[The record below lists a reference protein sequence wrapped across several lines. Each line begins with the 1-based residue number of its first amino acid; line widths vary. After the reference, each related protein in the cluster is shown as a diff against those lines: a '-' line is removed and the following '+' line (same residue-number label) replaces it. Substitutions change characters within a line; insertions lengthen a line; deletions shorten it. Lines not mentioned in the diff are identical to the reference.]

1 MSPCLCCI
9 RPKVVP
15 DADDLPKVRPLLG
28 AVGAPIQHVD
38 QTRQLGTR
46 ESLGRL
52 QSLLSEIVDAD
63 TPRTDST
70 IAEVAGP
77 ISFPGPELTLPLSSH
92 TPASSDSSR
101 SSVSVPFLNIFE
113 EASHHLGKLQKSSDQ
128 FPGLGPIIAET
139 SKKLEALH
147 KAHGDVEALH
157 DIQSSLLKVHNSMQ
171 ALQPSIYEATA
182 KKKKSKDPLQAA
194 LDKVLKNVAKELEK
208 ARTATDQALAATNT
222 ATRDSLRVS
231 IVQMTNALESRSPG
245 LQDPTNPPAA
255 PSSRRASELA
265 KTLSAPPSRRATE
278 LVLDPLLA
286 TVAEETVPPADIA
299 LEASELEHDA
309 EMTKSRLESTAKEL
323 LTDFVA
329 EARRSLSEA
338 QADDVVNADPVI
350 EATLAEDPVVG
361 DPAEGPVEGPVE
373 ATDAPVSDPAE
384 VGDEPQAGDDPALPS
399 TEGDGTT
406 TDQPRLSIDPG
417 SN

>member
-1 MSPCLCCI
+1 MSPCLCCV

-15 DADDLPKVRPLLG
+15 DADDLPKVRPPPG
-28 AVGAPIQHVD
+28 AVGPRIQPVD

-52 QSLLSEIVDAD
+52 QSLLGDIADAD
-63 TPRTDST
+63 TPYADST
-70 IAEVAGP
+70 TAEVAGP
-77 ISFPGPELTLPLSSH
+77 TSFPGPELTLPMSPH

-113 EASHHLGKLQKSSDQ
+113 EASHYLGKLQQSSDQ
-128 FPGLGPIIAET
+128 FPGLEAIVAET

-147 KAHGDVEALH
+147 KAHEDVEALH
-157 DIQSSLLKVHNSMQ
+157 GIQSSLLKVHNSMQ

-231 IVQMTNALESRSPG
+231 IVQMTNALEGRSSG
-245 LQDPTNPPAA
+245 LQDPTDPPAF

-265 KTLSAPPSRRATE
+265 KTLSGPSSRRATE

-286 TVAEETVPPADIA
+286 SVAEEPAPRADIA

-323 LTDFVA
+323 LTDFMA
-329 EARRSLSEA
+329 EARQSLSEA
-338 QADDVVNADPVI
+338 QGDDVVNADPVI
-350 EATLAEDPVVG
+350 EATLAEDPA
-361 DPAEGPVEGPVE
+361 AEGPVEDPAEDPVE
-373 ATDAPVSDPAE
+373 ATDAPVADPAE
-384 VGDEPQAGDDPALPS
+384 AGDEPQVGDDHALPP
-399 TEGDGTT
+399 TEDDGAT
-406 TDQPRLSIDPG
+406 TDQPRLSVDPG